1 MSYFCCLFSSTY
13 NDLTFFY
20 HFFLYL
26 GLNLGYTE
34 YIGTA
39 IFSSA
44 VTYTYKKR
52 YVSKMIKPSGDKE
65 IAAVMVQ
72 DMLPL
77 IQ

>member
-1 MSYFCCLFSSTY
+1 M
-13 NDLTFFY
+13 
-20 HFFLYL
+20 
-26 GLNLGYTE
+26 GYTE

-44 VTYTYKKR
+44 MIYTYKKS

-77 IQ
+77 IH